1 MGKQYNAGSVSA
13 RIELDTSQFDEAISD
28 LKKQAEKAKQA
39 VNKNAENTASAIDNL
54 VNVTNKLKEEQS
66 KLSSQVSNT
75 SNDIKKE
82 ADALKQLSPQIE
94 KNTKNVQNTIKANK
108 DLKKSQDDVTKSL
121 KNQEKQAKKTT
132 AELQKQFN
140 KDFLKSVKKQD
151 GSSQILFKPIWND
164 LKKQYKEL
172 VTGRKQFERLMV
184 NAISELTTGTY
195 PKRDGSTNIHF
206 ATAHGKAVGAIK
218 GLKKVKKETDKVT
231 ESNKKAT
238 EATKELTVASNDL
251 EIALKGIFGR
261 KQSYELKD
269 LVENYEKLPLA
280 VQTAVDGIRRSISKM
295 QFGGYPLHG
304 GYWSGNGGDLAEQL
318 FLEEIEAW
326 AKFIPKFNMDKLLK
340 KVFPIKK
347 MSDKLSV
354 FDEMHNWDKWY
365 GGISDNKSFG
375 KPIYYPPYQVDEIT
389 GLKKTLEY
397 LQELEITSR
406 KTGEAV
412 KTTTKT
418 IEQETTAV
426 KQLGEA
432 TKQTNEQLQL
442 EVEILNAIGSE
453 TYKYLTNL
461 KRGRRTKGVV
471 GTDTILS
478 QNHKGIKGTFKTFDW
493 NRYTQ
498 HMDRLF
504 KGIIPR
510 EVYEKHFSN
519 FRQMYRMGEVSPFEG
534 QGGLRRHSL
543 NRMKDFEGLSSAKE
557 LKEKI
562 EGLGEA
568 EEQTT
573 LKTNKLGVAIEQL
586 GHIMK
591 GANLA
596 NFGRSKG
603 VVDALTKM
611 AELNEAHNYLPK
623 IISKSERF
631 INELKRNKYNFGF
644 TGADAKDTRF
654 IENTL
659 DELMYGNIHGS
670 GRIRPRNPLIRLFA
684 PEEMKF
690 AEYLFSKT
698 QKWSDEENN
707 WVHKGVIPYK
717 DFFTSDMYWGEPS
730 WVGRLGTSYATDDKE
745 SKEIAKQVAQ
755 KAMRKVFDYLGVELI
770 EATGRGGHKFDG
782 QRISG
787 IDVTALGDN
796 WINIR
801 NSMDKAVDT
810 LKIIEMEEDKILA
823 KELKIHATVENTI
836 KRLPEEKREV
846 MDICGE
852 VDYLTNKFI
861 KLDTVSQKIANRGFK
876 LGFKANSNH
885 IAKDLA
891 KIGETSV
898 KSSENVKELS
908 NSLLDLSGKTKYTFN
923 ELWEHFDEL
932 PLKIQ
937 TALQGIN
944 RSIYRSIKD
953 LTYDWDL
960 NGGETTAWGNLI
972 PYLDEKSLKNHLG
985 GRTIKEMDKDLDKF
999 VKNRHELDKY
1009 YENRETGRRWG
1020 NGLAHFNNLAI
1031 EDYHKT
1037 LKELESME
1045 IVSRKTGEAIKQLG
1059 EAEETTAK
1067 STDKLST
1074 AISKLDLSGKTKYS
1088 LSHLLKNIDQLPIDY
1103 AKITQWL
1110 NDRNTEFSK
1119 GDFYGVRQLGFTI
1132 DDLKKGELSFFTGLK
1147 DFVGVGESDFYKIF
1161 DFDSLIS
1168 DSEKLAKS
1176 TDDLTKSVRRLAE
1189 QYMLGKINAM
1199 EYADALMELT
1209 NLPYEN
1215 VYLRHLGGETSW
1227 RENDRTVL
1235 NKYFTR
1241 QKNKQKYVSI
1251 PYKTWEE
1258 IQQLPVTEKN
1268 WRGYGKEWGWGTSIN
1283 HSPLDLRHEMYTY
1296 EELMKE
1302 FWRLPEHYQKELM
1315 ELKKIIDKD
1324 FKGEI
1329 PKDFTKA
1336 DIYQR
1341 EVGTFLNNEL
1351 AWVFSKLYRS
1361 RHPNRNAPSLMKYR
1375 PIKGIP
1381 IMENW
1386 GEISAK
1392 EIEQFYNAYDAF
1404 VKHSQRVA
1412 HSIHKNR
1419 AYETSH
1425 KSLKYVFKPI
1435 TRDVK
1440 KDTSAIK
1447 QLGEAEEKTAKSTEK
1462 LKTTVKST
1470 TPVINQ
1476 LGTSLTAI
1484 HRAVVTNYGANGRQ
1498 QGKPIVNFSKEYM
1511 DIIHQIA
1518 EEQNTLK
1525 VMEDEVK
1532 KRITKL
1538 HPYGTLDDRQWWDL
1552 LEHGRRTDIWKESGI
1567 KSFTAGGESW
1577 YELPKV
1583 IKETVS
1589 SEKDLVVETKTVQ
1602 TETEKLTND
1611 FNKLGEASEHTATQ
1625 IKILKEIMDWVNRT
1639 SKTNH
1644 PLNEGYIN
1652 SGLYLGLE
1660 NKYIRDITG
1669 SDMGSVIN
1677 PEKLRRR
1684 FQREIKP
1691 LFDELQIGFEVATR
1705 GFNYPIMD
1713 FSNIISETEFK
1724 QLIGETDDLSSSLK
1738 KIEEA
1743 EKGVETE
1750 TKKVE
1755 QEVNNL
1761 KVTLTATIETSVK
1774 DAGEELDVL
1783 ATKTKKVSETLK
1795 ELGLNAP
1802 YIPPL
1807 TNMTPEEIIAEMS
1820 VQDMFKVAKE
1830 FQALEEEIT
1839 VSTNR
1844 MGNAI
1849 KNIIALVESEKDFYG
1864 TRGVTPIGSGRIKFL
1879 ADFDINETKTQ
1890 ADLLGVMLGN
1900 ASNQA
1905 NNLATAIK
1913 NVGEKTRE
1921 TTSEVNKLSQ
1931 EYIKVNEKGAYVGIS
1946 MYQAYSQI
1954 IPAVIRAREEV
1965 TKLGAKNTE
1974 VANWIGKLS
1983 KGSSPIQF
1991 FRLFKGQIKNF
2002 IPVVRDLETKAKTA
2016 FKAIEEGA
2024 TKTREIRLPIKSM
2037 QRLPMVLEKVAE
2049 SSKKAGESAS
2059 ESFKGASESSKKFH
2073 EEARRS
2079 SEEFYREQR
2088 EKARRYYQEHN
2099 KMGTFTL
2106 NHYKNIFQQLN
2117 AIDARIEE
2125 LYGRKINS
2133 RYLRMPRM
2141 GGEYNVV
2148 SFGKEIAHTTTAL
2161 KTFDNT
2167 VLQVAMHLHT
2177 SLYESMKKIFEEN
2190 KLSDEPLTLPI
2201 DNWKQALSEIS
2212 AFELRYTALM
2222 QRMYNLSRGLGEWR
2236 NKGKV
2241 NTGYGKLLEDMGLL
2255 NTEGSLGR
2263 IDVVGY
2269 SDYIAHITEIQA
2281 KLKEAD
2287 APVNHFK
2294 ESLKLLSEALK
2305 LNANSM
2311 TDFVGK
2317 SEGVIASLTQM
2328 AQANERFAQQPT
2340 QVGMVSEIEKIGQ
2353 VLNHFSSMSSKSGKS
2368 LSGLRTQLLAIKDS
2382 ADVLAKSLLDGS
2394 LSQEQYEKELL
2405 QLSNRLKQLGEDS
2418 TQAIRKLN
2426 MVEES
2431 TNKTSD
2437 SFKKGQRSVREF
2449 GRTMGEN
2456 ERYADTLYRGL
2467 QKVRSIIISLKTIG
2481 RMMGTMEIWNF
2492 AFELIESAKETYVA
2506 KNEMESLLK
2515 QNSKISTSGIDIYNK
2530 ALDETVSRFQK
2541 INKYS
2546 LGETGASIGLEFN
2559 LNAQEMAKS
2568 LPVIAMIQNEYVRA
2582 GRTVEEAS
2590 LAVKDILQG
2599 EFMRLSRE
2607 TGIGKEDLEEKYGWN
2622 GDKTDVLNL
2631 MKALEK
2637 AGKERHW
2644 DLFAEKATSLN
2655 DILTITQ
2662 SRFSELGAE
2671 LGTHAE
2677 PIIVGTFNTI
2687 LGVVDALK
2695 TGFEGL
2701 GSFGKTMVSGG
2712 GIVGGF
2718 VALSSVYLA
2727 LAKNMGFL
2735 DIATIGFN
2743 KSLATSILHLNKE
2756 DVVLHGF
2763 WKTLIATTSGTKVA
2777 TIETIGLKKAIAG
2790 RLLGVKQSAI
2800 AEVGFKN
2807 ALVGTISKYKEEIPI
2822 IQMGNKARSAKINLD
2837 KATSIVEG
2845 KLVTTELNRSQRL
2858 AYLTTKLKY
2867 NEVAELSR
2875 GKALLKSATSAK
2887 VLFNALKLV
2896 GTVGIIAYFASLVS
2910 WTDKVKSYVTGFY
2923 NVVDNGK
2930 TLIKDAKADIKANSD
2945 ALTDIN
2951 AKIDKYNSKN
2961 KDTTA
2966 LLREKNGLLKDE
2978 KIAQQNLTNVQK
2990 ANDLAKTAS
2999 ENLQNRRS
3007 RINTHHTRQLAE
3019 AYMKLG
3025 LDSEKATLEANNY
3038 YSQVKVGS
3046 YYANKALD
3054 EYDTRLTN
3062 ATNHSLAHAQSL
3074 KKMGV
3079 DQDTVNQ
3086 YMMDYNLIAEET
3098 AEHWRKF
3105 NEGDI
3110 WEGFSGLMGDL
3121 KLAWTDFTYTPEFR
3135 KLVDGLKDW
3144 YNWLKPS
3151 LETIIE
3157 YLKELGKSAIDA
3169 FSWLTST
3176 DIGKLTL
3183 TVTTLGSVVAVGA
3196 LKIAKWLTGAK
3207 SVGTVLKDLGG
3218 KLKDRI
3224 KDWKDY
3230 NDVTGDKKSSP
3241 DTKTDVEGK
3250 KNPNYRDKRYS
3261 GWGELGADIK
3271 QDTFT
3276 QIRKFAKYAVQ
3287 LAGVMVLVTEA
3298 IILLE
3303 APMFAL
3309 AEVGK
3314 VFKAKEKSI
3323 KAGIEGIKIIAPIIV
3338 AFLVPIGLLMKVM
3351 DKWSTQLGNWKT
3363 WASTALG
3370 IAGGMLLVTEA
3381 IGMLIPPLWAM
3392 GALGDQY
3399 MGIKTQVKKG
3409 AEAMK
3414 LISESLIYLLP
3425 FVPAMVLG
3433 VALVDAMFTALPLGA
3448 SALVIVVGGIALG
3461 MGLVAE
3467 AIWTLQ
3473 APLWAIG
3480 DIGKNFKD
3488 LTNVR
3493 QGAEALKLT
3502 AEALGYVAE
3511 GVASLAVITWEDLV
3525 ANIGRLVSQRLG
3537 ISLTGLTGEGG
3548 FFDQLN
3554 TFMKE
3559 FNSDE
3564 LQIEAPQP
3572 EKVQALASVGEG
3584 INTISSAMESVKT
3597 AMENIP
3603 DEFKNGGASLSY
3615 DMETDK
3621 TQVNTY
3627 DVEGYF
3633 DTFKEPLR
3641 QLKKFIEDF
3650 NTSDEFDFGDGIDTS
3665 RVEAIQSAGNMLE
3678 TLNNAVTQV
3687 KTVMQGVGDS
3697 QWNTAYAEGGIF
3709 SAVGNFLYHQ
3719 TGEGSINN
3727 GQSSG
3732 SYKSS
3737 IGSSLQEMENVISD
3751 LFTFQTNVN
3760 NLTGGSGEGTDV
3772 SGATAMVTTIQ
3783 TAITNLATSL
3793 SDAIPTF
3800 EGKGNAISSAIVRGI
3815 KTGFSDLGAT
3825 INNEIT
3831 DAIDSAKSS
3840 AETYGK
3846 GLGSKLKT
3854 GFKDSLKIKDT
3865 TSTEVDYTFEYLDG
3879 KEQAFYDK
3887 GAMLGDALSRG
3898 FKEHKG
3904 LDQQSPGRIART
3916 VHDELDY
3923 VTGFFQNGLLNLPQM
3938 AMNLGN
3944 ALSSNFNF
3952 DLGLGNLQLPDLSQ
3966 FQQGLGSIIPMVS
3979 GVKDSVSLQ
3988 FDTMKANIGGAFSGI
4003 LSNTKLNMSSML
4015 SATTKNIGAIR
4026 TSWKGMQSALISSAE
4041 YIKTQ
4046 TGQKID
4052 KLKTNMG
4059 DFWNKIQHPD
4069 QLIGSAGGHQGTI
4082 RRRYGGSSMLKGL
4095 YAGGT
4100 SSPTPNIKF
4109 DLQKY
4114 LECMM
4119 DTGGNCYAG
4128 GWRFNWNKPIQ
4139 SKFNGWNTHFGK
4151 YKIDDFVKVGKFA
4164 DSNFPVKGIADIA
4177 KAYIFDT
4184 IRATDYDKY
4193 FNSKFGEDPVSALR
4207 AGAFNCWDGTNII
4220 LAIARAFGFEGSR
4233 GHGTWNG
4240 IGHVWAD
4247 IPGLGI
4253 IDPTAI
4259 QNRGTFTSSAVK
4271 GYHAGGTTTRNSST
4285 SNMNMGNTY
4294 GDINITINNNGKDMT
4309 VNEKKIDRETSKKIW
4324 DIINPSLNTGL

>member
-75 SNDIKKE
+75 SSDIKKE

-318 FLEEIEAW
+318 FMEEIEAW
-326 AKFIPKFNMDKLLK
+326 AKFIPKFNIDKLLK

-354 FDEMHNWDKWY
+354 FDEMHSWDKWY

-375 KPIYYPPYQVDEIT
+375 KPIYYPPYQIDEIT

-412 KTTTKT
+412 KTTTKS
-418 IEQETTAV
+418 IEKETKAV
-426 KQLGEA
+426 KELGEA

-493 NRYTQ
+493 NRYTR

-504 KGIIPR
+504 KGIIPK

-562 EGLGEA
+562 EQANALEEKTIVQTEKLNKDLEGTVTQINKAVAQANQLATAIEKVGSVTKTTTNFVEELGLATDEFGFVYLGELISQFDRLPTHIQKA
-568 EEQTT
+568 VSNVSRIIQKGKEELYPRNAMQEFQNDLGFASFDLLKNGIPFNIGDPRYFGDFRWIDNIQITMEQVQEQKALLDQILQTFGSFFPENYKKINDAVYGNNRFLREDLQYTLDT
-573 LKTNKLGVAIEQL
+573 LKEMEILTKRISRYMDILRANRYGFLTGQDKYNKQYLKSTLNNGFDTHSRIMPLNRNDRAFTPSDKDFLKRVFEPILSYYDNGSTNRPIRSLFKYPAWKQLTTSDKINMPYNTEYMFNFDDTKEGYEEFIKWAHTRMRRALRLMNIELSKELSKSQEGVRVWFENLGKWQNMYSLDTSKTFPFKDIKEFQAYIDKVTTSMAYLGIGIDATAMKTTKLNYALRENVNWQQRVSKEQEKARIKAEQL
-586 GHIMK
+586 
-591 GANLA
+591 ANA
-596 NFGRSKG
+596 KFPN
-603 VVDALTKM
+603 
-611 AELNEAHNYLPK
+611 
-623 IISKSERF
+623 
-631 INELKRNKYNFGF
+631 LK
-644 TGADAKDTRF
+644 
-654 IENTL
+654 
-659 DELMYGNIHGS
+659 
-670 GRIRPRNPLIRLFA
+670 
-684 PEEMKF
+684 
-690 AEYLFSKT
+690 
-698 QKWSDEENN
+698 
-707 WVHKGVIPYK
+707 V
-717 DFFTSDMYWGEPS
+717 
-730 WVGRLGTSYATDDKE
+730 
-745 SKEIAKQVAQ
+745 
-755 KAMRKVFDYLGVELI
+755 GVELW
-770 EATGRGGHKFDG
+770 G
-782 QRISG
+782 
-787 IDVTALGDN
+787 TA
-796 WINIR
+796 
-801 NSMDKAVDT
+801 
-810 LKIIEMEEDKILA
+810 EEFRRAEI
-823 KELKIHATVENTI
+823 
-836 KRLPEEKREV
+836 
-846 MDICGE
+846 
-852 VDYLTNKFI
+852 
-861 KLDTVSQKIANRGFK
+861 GF
-876 LGFKANSNH
+876 
-885 IAKDLA
+885 
-891 KIGETSV
+891 
-898 KSSENVKELS
+898 
-908 NSLLDLSGKTKYTFN
+908 
-923 ELWEHFDEL
+923 
-932 PLKIQ
+932 
-937 TALQGIN
+937 
-944 RSIYRSIKD
+944 R
-953 LTYDWDL
+953 
-960 NGGETTAWGNLI
+960 NLI
-972 PYLDEKSLKNHLG
+972 SILDNIQPSAKKVTN
-985 GRTIKEMDKDLDKF
+985 D
-999 VKNRHELDKY
+999 
-1009 YENRETGRRWG
+1009 
-1020 NGLAHFNNLAI
+1020 
-1031 EDYHKT
+1031 
-1037 LKELESME
+1037 
-1045 IVSRKTGEAIKQLG
+1045 IKQLG

-1088 LSHLLKNIDQLPIDY
+1088 LSHLLNNIDQLPIDY

-1119 GDFYGVRQLGFTI
+1119 GDFYPIRQLGFTI

-1199 EYADALMELT
+1199 EYADALMKLT

-1341 EVGTFLNNEL
+1341 EVGTSLNNEL

-1392 EIEQFYNAYDAF
+1392 EVEQFYNAYDAF

-1447 QLGEAEEKTAKSTEK
+1447 QLGEAEEKTANSTEK
-1462 LKTTVKST
+1462 LKTTIKST
-1470 TPVINQ
+1470 TPSINQ

-1484 HRAVVTNYGANGRQ
+1484 HRAVVTNYGTNGGY
-1498 QGKPIVNFSKEYM
+1498 QGKPIVNFSKEYT

-1552 LEHGRRTDIWKESGI
+1552 LEHGRRTDIWKGSGI
-1567 KSFTAGGESW
+1567 KAFTSGGETW

-1644 PLNEGYIN
+1644 SLNEGYIN

-1750 TKKVE
+1750 TKRVE

-1802 YIPPL
+1802 YLPPL
-1807 TNMTPEEIIAEMS
+1807 TSMTPEEIIMELS

-1830 FQALEEEIT
+1830 FQALEKEIT

-1849 KNIIALVESEKDFYG
+1849 KN
-1864 TRGVTPIGSGRIKFL
+1864 
-1879 ADFDINETKTQ
+1879 
-1890 ADLLGVMLGN
+1890 
-1900 ASNQA
+1900 
-1905 NNLATAIK
+1905 
-1913 NVGEKTRE
+1913 VGEKTRE
-1921 TTSEVNKLSQ
+1921 TTSEANKLSQ

-2002 IPVVRDLETKAKTA
+2002 IPVVRDLETKAKNA

-2236 NKGKV
+2236 NKGKE
-2241 NTGYGKLLEDMGLL
+2241 NKGYGALLEKLYPTMSYFDKKL
-2255 NTEGSLGR
+2255 NKKVTFTPFDKEGSLGR

-2281 KLKEAD
+2281 KLQEAK
-2287 APVNHFK
+2287 APADHFK

-2368 LSGLRTQLLAIKDS
+2368 LSGLKTQLLAIKDS

-2437 SFKKGQRSVREF
+2437 GFKKGQRSVREF
-2449 GRTMGEN
+2449 GKTMGES

-2622 GDKTDVLNL
+2622 GDKSDVLNL

-2677 PIIVGTFNTI
+2677 PLIVGTFNTI

-2822 IQMGNKARSAKINLD
+2822 IQMGNKARGAKINLD

-3019 AYMKLG
+3019 AYVKLG
-3025 LDSEKATLEANNY
+3025 FDSEKATLEANNY

-3074 KKMGV
+3074 QKMGV

-3241 DTKTDVEGK
+3241 DSKTDVEGK

-3381 IGMLIPPLWAM
+3381 IAMLIPPLWAM

-3448 SALVIVVGGIALG
+3448 SALVIVAGGIALG

-3493 QGAEALKLT
+3493 QGAEALKLS

-3511 GVASLAVITWEDLV
+3511 GVASLAVIAWEDLV

-3584 INTISSAMESVKT
+3584 INTISSAMESVKN

-3641 QLKKFIEDF
+3641 QLKTFIEDF
-3650 NTSDEFDFGDGIDTS
+3650 NTSDEFDFGDGINPS

-3687 KTVMQGVGDS
+3687 KTIMQGIGDS
-3697 QWNTAYAEGGIF
+3697 QWNTAYAEGGIL
-3709 SAVGNFLYHQ
+3709 SAVGNFLFHQ

-3825 INNEIT
+3825 ITNEIT
-3831 DAIDSAKSS
+3831 DAIDGAKDS

-3846 GLGSKLKT
+3846 GLGSKLKS
-3854 GFKDSLKIKDT
+3854 GFKDNLKIKDT

-3923 VTGFFQNGLLNLPQM
+3923 VTGFFQNGLINLPQM

-3966 FQQGLGSIIPMVS
+3966 FQQGLGSIIPMVT
-3979 GVKDSVSLQ
+3979 GVKDNVSLQ
-3988 FDTMKANIGGAFSGI
+3988 FDTMKTNIGGAFSGI
-4003 LSNTKLNMSSML
+4003 LSNTKLNMGGML

-4114 LECMM
+4114 LECMI

-4128 GWRFNWNKPIQ
+4128 GWSFNWNKPIQ

-4184 IRATDYDKY
+4184 IRATDYAKY
-4193 FNSKFGEDPVSALR
+4193 FNSNFGDDPVSALR

-4240 IGHVWAD
+4240 IGHVWAN

-4309 VNEKKIDRETSKKIW
+4309 IDEKKIDKETSKKIW